1 MLSWALAL
9 ALGALL
15 AGLTYGLKRQRLP
28 LAALRALAAILV
40 LALLFDAPLASRRP
54 LAPWVAVDVSASWA
68 PGLDARP
75 WQQARALADSLRR
88 SGADSLIL
96 FGSELRGGPV
106 PDAPQDSNTRIAP
119 LVEQM
124 RALGRP
130 VLIVTDGVLDDA
142 ERLADLPVGSAVLRP
157 APHAAPDVAVA
168 ALVAPASVLVGDT
181 LELRVTVRAGAVAS
195 EAPRRLSV
203 TLGGR
208 QLHEVAINPL
218 EPYGERELLLR
229 GALPSGEGSL
239 LLTAALS
246 AGDGLPANDTLT
258 RALAVVGTASVA
270 LISTAPD
277 QDARFA
283 FAVLRQTQRGAVR
296 AYYRIAPGQWREG
309 EALRPVPEEAV
320 RRAFA
325 TASLVLLH
333 GDTAFFGALS
343 ARTRGPLVLLPA
355 VDGSDEYYATGV
367 GDSPLRAALSDLP
380 WDALPPLRVG
390 ASPRGGIPTLL
401 ARRARR
407 GEERAIVTL
416 YDSRPRRAVV
426 TAAGT
431 WRWKSRGGVSGEGFD
446 ALWGSIFDWVA
457 GPVSA
462 PEAVAAGSAMQR
474 ELLPRAPTAAAGP
487 VGTAPARDL
496 APRARGAWWL
506 AALALLALSVEW
518 MLRRRMGWR

>member
-15 AGLTYGLKRQRLP
+15 AGLTYGLRRPRLP
-28 LAALRALAAILV
+28 LAALRALAAILL
-40 LALLFDAPLASRRP
+40 LALLFDAPLAARRP
-54 LAPWVAVDVSASWA
+54 LAPWVALDVSASWA
-68 PGLDARP
+68 PALDASP
-75 WQQARALADSLRR
+75 WQQARAIADSLRR
-88 SGADSLIL
+88 SGADSLLL
-96 FGSELRGGPV
+96 FGSALRGGAT
-106 PDAPQDSNTRIAP
+106 PDSPTDSTSRIGP

-124 RALGRP
+124 RAFGRP
-130 VLIVTDGVLDDA
+130 VLIVTDAQLDDP
-142 ERLADLPVGSAVLRP
+142 ERLADLPIGSALIRP
-157 APHAAPDVAVA
+157 PAHNAADLAVA
-168 ALVAPASVLVGDT
+168 ALAAPASVLVGDT
-181 LELRVTVRAGAVAS
+181 LELRVTLRAGAVAS
-195 EAPRRLSV
+195 AAARRLSV

-208 QLHEVAINPL
+208 VLHEVAINPL

-229 GALPSGEGSL
+229 GALPPGEGSL
-239 LLTAALS
+239 ALTAALS
-246 AGDGLPANDTLT
+246 AGDGQPANDTLS
-258 RALAVVGTASVA
+258 RPLAVVGTASVA

-283 FAVLRQTQRGAVR
+283 FAVLRQTQRGALR
-296 AYYRIAPGQWREG
+296 AYWRVAPGQWREG

-333 GDTAFFGALS
+333 GDTSYFGQPIS
-343 ARTRGPLVLLPA
+343 RTRGPLVLLPQ
-355 VDGSDEYYATGV
+355 VDGSDEYYATGA
-367 GDSPLRAALSDLP
+367 GDSPLRAALADLP

-390 ASPRGGIPTLL
+390 TSARGGIPTLL

-416 YDSRPRRAVV
+416 YDARPRRAVV

-431 WRWKSRGGVSGEGFD
+431 WRWKSRGGSSAEGFD

-457 GPVSA
+457 APTSA
-462 PEAVAAGSAMQR
+462 PESAASASALQR
-474 ELLPRAPTAAAGP
+474 ELLPRAPNAAAGP
-487 VGTAPARDL
+487 VGSSPARDT

-506 AALALLALSVEW
+506 AALALLALSAEW